1 MTSLDYEILA
11 RQLMRA
17 LRGKRSQTA
26 FSRRL
31 GYESNVAYAWESGH
45 RAPTAR
51 EMFRAAKR
59 VRVDVRAAIAGFFYG
74 RLPEALAHDASSAA
88 LVPALLREL
97 RGPAPITR
105 LASRAGLTPSTMSR
119 ILAGKTEP
127 RLPVFLHIVDAAT
140 RRVLDLLAGLVDL
153 ERVPIARE
161 EWRRMEAI
169 RRLSS
174 GNPLFESI
182 PRVLELDQYT
192 AHRPGWIA
200 ERLGISREEEENTL
214 ADLASAGLIRWA
226 GARWQVD
233 RERSVDTTR
242 GERAGARTLQAHWTD
257 VAAARIRADDGKFS
271 YLVFTTDDATLAA
284 LAELQ
289 LRHFRELRALAASST
304 SNTRVAV
311 LNLSL
316 FTIAAGG

>member
-1 MTSLDYEILA
+1 MDYELLA
-11 RQLMRA
+11 RDLMRA

-31 GYESNVAYAWESGH
+31 GYASNVAYAWEAGH

-51 EMFRAAKR
+51 EMFRAAER
-59 VRVDVRAAIAGFFYG
+59 VRVDVRGAIAAFFYG
-74 RLPEALAHDASSAA
+74 RLPEAIAETKPRA

-105 LASRAGLTPSTMSR
+105 LAARSGLSSSTVSR
-119 ILAGKTEP
+119 ILAGKIEP
-127 RLPVFLHIVDAAT
+127 RLPVFLRLVDAAT

-153 ERVPIARE
+153 EKVPAARE
-161 EWRRMEAI
+161 EWQRLVAI
-169 RRLSS
+169 RRLST

-192 AHRPGWIA
+192 THQPGWIA
-200 ERLGISREEEENTL
+200 ERLGITRDEEERTL
-214 ADLASAGLIRWA
+214 HDLEAAGLIRWD
-226 GARWQVD
+226 GERWQID

-242 GERAGARTLQAHWTD
+242 FDRAGAARLQAHWTD
-257 VAAARIRADDGKFS
+257 VAAARVRADAGKFS
-271 YLVFTTDDATLAA
+271 YLVFTTDDATFTA

-289 LRHFRELRALAASST
+289 LRHFRELRALAASSPH
-304 SNTRVAV
+304 NTRVAV

-316 FTIAAGG
+316 FTISEG